1 MSELY
6 NIKKVNVLP
15 YQDGYTVM
23 SLMDQVSPGVCV
35 KVHMEQNTWYDIE
48 VYCERRLGPP
58 VGLWISTLDNK
69 TIFFGEFVNNKQSV
83 KKSIFN
89 RLAGDLLL
97 GLLFQGMVRKNHS
110 FFFKDLTVSKREV
123 QPQGTP
129 LTQHPYQH
137 QIQQLQQQI
146 QQLQAKAIQQQQPIR
161 LSLTK
166 EASPVKMIEAP
177 VIQQQLLSPPSP
189 SATQA
194 VIPFQSSLDILRNL
208 LQESHSKEEDTLEE
222 PVQDHAVPYIYE
234 IQYAK
239 QGIEFTNRI
248 VCTQDTDGNDI
259 YPICFGI
266 PEELVVPTIP
276 QKVRDFAISYVG
288 TGDPLS
294 SLSCSEEEYWKNL
307 ELARFLYVPHGIERV
322 SQYEALAKGCI
333 PYLADLSR
341 KNQFLPHSVLE
352 KMYKLEGLHPGYIDT
367 RQFQEDVYQKY
378 ADFFLGYTR
387 SFLTTKAMARYL
399 LHTMNQSY
407 AKKVLF
413 LGWAYTKE
421 EIELQA
427 SLLHGL
433 KLLLGSENVVDVPAF
448 TPIYKGNMNVVE
460 QERMKLP
467 KHGYT
472 YWFRLPDATNRGN
485 IEKRIEEKEF
495 DLVIVMGVFTE
506 EIRKQQRL
514 KKGEF
519 PYSKQIMLSYEKEE
533 IAFVDG
539 HEDPSKTEDARK
551 MLAGKGVFFR
561 R

>member
-6 NIKKVNVLP
+6 NIKKVNVFP

-23 SLMDQVSPGVCV
+23 SLMDQPSPGVCV
-35 KVHMEQNTWYDIE
+35 KVSMEQNTWYDIE

-69 TIFFGEFVNNKQSV
+69 TIFFGEFVNHKQLI

-110 FFFKDLTVSKREV
+110 FFFKDLTVTKREV
-123 QPQGTP
+123 QPEGTP

-146 QQLQAKAIQQQQPIR
+146 QQLQAKAVQQQPIR

-166 EASPVKMIEAP
+166 EASSVKRIEAP
-177 VIQQQLLSPPSP
+177 VIKQQLPI
-189 SATQA
+189 TQD
-194 VIPFQSSLDILRNL
+194 VTPFQSSLDILRNL
-208 LQESHSKEEDTLEE
+208 LQEPSNNEEDTIEE
-222 PVQDHAVPYIYE
+222 PVQDYAVPCIYE

-248 VCTQDTDGNDI
+248 IGTKDTDGNDI
-259 YPICFGI
+259 YPISFGI
-266 PEELVVPTIP
+266 PEELVVPTFP
-276 QKVRDFAISYVG
+276 QKGRDFAISYVG

-333 PYLADLSR
+333 PYLSDLSR
-341 KNQFLPHSVLE
+341 KNPFLPHSVLE
-352 KMYKLEGLHPGYIDT
+352 KMYKLEGLYPGYIDT
-367 RQFQEDVYQKY
+367 KQFQEDVYQKY
-378 ADFFLGYTR
+378 AEFLLGYTR
-387 SFLTTKAMARYL
+387 SFLTTKAMARYM
-399 LHTMNQSY
+399 LHAMNQSY

-433 KLLLGSENVVDVPAF
+433 KLLLGSENVVDIPAF
-448 TPIYKGNMNVVE
+448 TPMYKVGVNVE

-472 YWFRLPDATNRGN
+472 YWFRLSDATNRGN

-495 DLVIVMGVFTE
+495 DVIVVMGVFTE

-514 KKGEF
+514 KKGDF

-539 HEDPSKTEDARK
+539 HEDPSKTEDTRK